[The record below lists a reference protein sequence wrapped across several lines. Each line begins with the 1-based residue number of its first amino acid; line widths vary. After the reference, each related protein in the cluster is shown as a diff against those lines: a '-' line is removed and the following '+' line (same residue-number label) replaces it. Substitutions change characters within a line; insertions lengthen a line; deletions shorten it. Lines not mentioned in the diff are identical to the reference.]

1 MTASR
6 FWRLLALIAAAAL
19 GLRLLYALALVRD
32 APLLGDAL
40 QFHLQANALADGLG
54 YVQPF
59 LLRDTGELRLTADKP
74 PLFPFLEAGVSL
86 LGGRSWVWHHLV
98 GVLAGTG
105 TVVVCGLLGRK
116 VAGPGVGLAAAAIA
130 AFYPVL
136 VATDGSLRSESVYA
150 LAIALVLLAALRL
163 REGPSAR
170 RRGDRRRG
178 GRARRAG
185 PQRGAGA
192 ARAAGAAAGRAAAHR
207 DRGLACLVV
216 LTPWLART
224 WIALDRPVLVS
235 TNVGGLLAG
244 ANCDLTYAGDELGQ
258 WDYRCLPPPV
268 HENEAEESARQRDI
282 GLRYARE
289 HAGRLPVVLAA
300 RLGRSFEL
308 YRPRQNAHMEAFYEG
323 RDLTLAQS
331 GTAMFYVLALLALV
345 GAVALRRRGAA
356 WAVLAAPIALV
367 VLTTLISY
375 GFTRFRVAAEPGLVV
390 LRRGRRGDRGA
401 PASALRPAAPARA
414 GGRAPWPPA
423 TGRSDRLPARAAP
436 MPAGSPARRARS
448 AGRSRRRGA
457 DRRRGRR
464 AARGAAAGACPGS
477 SAPSGRSAAPR
488 AAAAARTASSPRA

>member
-1 MTASR
+1 MTAAR
-6 FWRLLALIAAAAL
+6 FGRWLALIAAAAL

-54 YVQPF
+54 YIQPF

-86 LGGRSWVWHHLV
+86 LGGRSWAWHHLV

-116 VAGPGVGLAAAAIA
+116 VAGPAVGLAAAAIA
-130 AFYPVL
+130 AVYPVL

-163 REGPSAR
+163 RDAPT
-170 RRGDRRRG
+170 
-178 GRARRAG
+178 ARRAAI
-185 PQRGAGA
+185 AGA
-192 ARAAGAAAGRAAAHR
+192 AVGVAALARSEALALLVLLVLPLAGLRRTAIA
-207 DRGLACLVV
+207 GLACLVV

-224 WIALDRPVLVS
+224 WIALDHPVLVS

-268 HENEAEESARQRDI
+268 HENEALESARQRDI

-323 RDLTLAQS
+323 RDLTLAQV
-331 GTAMFYVLALLALV
+331 GTAMFYVLALLAAV

-375 GFTRFRVAAEPGLVV
+375 GFTRFRVAAEPGIVV
-390 LRRGRRGDRGA
+390 L
-401 PASALRPAAPARA
+401 
-414 GGRAPWPPA
+414 
-423 TGRSDRLPARAAP
+423 
-436 MPAGSPARRARS
+436 
-448 AGRSRRRGA
+448 
-457 DRRRGRR
+457 
-464 AARGAAAGACPGS
+464 AAAGGA
-477 SAPSGRSAAPR
+477 AVVGRLRQR
-488 AAAAARTASSPRA
+488 AATGGASSRMRARALAASDGS

>member
-1 MTASR
+1 VTAAR
-6 FWRLLALIAAAAL
+6 FGRWLALIAAAAL

-86 LGGRSWVWHHLV
+86 LGGRSWAWHHLV

-116 VAGPGVGLAAAAIA
+116 VAGPAVGLAAAAIA
-130 AFYPVL
+130 AVYPVL

-163 REGPSAR
+163 REAPSAR
-170 RRGDRRRG
+170 R
-178 GRARRAG
+178 AAI
-185 PQRGAGA
+185 AGA
-192 ARAAGAAAGRAAAHR
+192 AVGVAALARSEALALLVLLVLPLAGLRRTAIA
-207 DRGLACLVV
+207 GLACLVV

-224 WIALDRPVLVS
+224 WIALDHPVLVS

-244 ANCDLTYAGDELGQ
+244 ANCDTTYAGDELGQ
-258 WDYRCLPPPV
+258 WDYGCLPPPV

-308 YRPRQNAHMEAFYEG
+308 YRPRQNAYMEAFYEG
-323 RDLTLAQS
+323 RDLTLAQI
-331 GTAMFYVLALLALV
+331 GTAMFYVLALLAAV

-367 VLTTLISY
+367 ALTTLISY

-390 LRRGRRGDRGA
+390 L
-401 PASALRPAAPARA
+401 AAA
-414 GGRAPWPPA
+414 G
-423 TGRSDRLPARAAP
+423 
-436 MPAGSPARRARS
+436 
-448 AGRSRRRGA
+448 
-457 DRRRGRR
+457 
-464 AARGAAAGACPGS
+464 GAAAV
-477 SAPSGRSAAPR
+477 GRLRQR
-488 AAAAARTASSPRA
+488 ATGGASSRMRARALAASDGS